1 MQLDGWLAGL
11 RQKTDGG
18 LARLELLP
26 GALHKDKSWKW
37 HRLLRPY
44 ALHVI
49 AAACGVPLTTLL
61 VGEDRSLAFEPLP
74 TKHAVRVLT
83 TWLEAWNSGM
93 QTPLPV
99 ALKTSLAW
107 LQDNNEDKA
116 RSVYE
121 GGYNLSGEVQGSA
134 SLARQFPDYAA
145 LTADGQFPAW
155 SERLYQSL
163 LDSNPRALE
172 EDAA

>member
-1 MQLDGWLAGL
+1 MRRHQELCLCWPAVLESPQRLLFSAAGVELDGWLAGL

-74 TKHAVRVLT
+74 TKL
-83 TWLEAWNSGM
+83 
-93 QTPLPV
+93 
-99 ALKTSLAW
+99 SLIHI
-107 LQDNNEDKA
+107 
-116 RSVYE
+116 
-121 GGYNLSGEVQGSA
+121 
-134 SLARQFPDYAA
+134 
-145 LTADGQFPAW
+145 
-155 SERLYQSL
+155 
-163 LDSNPRALE
+163 
-172 EDAA
+172 